1 MSERGL
7 FQSDPKAGGIYV
19 VGGTWNVLR
28 RQSRGPS
35 AVIGLTA
42 LFVACSPASEVAL
55 TTAPSGTSSSRTT
68 YDVPRT
74 TLAPSTTVP
83 ITTTS
88 TPELGT
94 VRPDWIGTRLLEL
107 RPDGLGV
114 PQPTP
119 PELVNRRFPSPDLLT
134 PPAGEDFEWLIAPV
148 PEDVVAR
155 SSWREE
161 CPVPVEDLTYL
172 TLSFW
177 GFDGLAHTGEMIVN
191 SAFAEQV
198 VEVFRR
204 LHEIHFPIE
213 EMRVQDQAEMDAHP
227 TGDGNVTGSFEC
239 RPAVGRSGGWSM
251 HAYGLAVDINP
262 FHNPYA
268 RGEVVAPELA
278 SAYID
283 RDNERPGMIFEG
295 DTAVSSFDEMNWG
308 WGGRWETAK
317 DWMHF
322 SSNGR

>member
-1 MSERGL
+1 VSERGL
-7 FQSDPKAGGIYV
+7 FQSDAKAGGIHV
-19 VGGTWNVLR
+19 VGGKWGVGGGKLCLIVVLAVGCNVPAEAEPET
-28 RQSRGPS
+28 GFPP
-35 AVIGLTA
+35 TTT
-42 LFVACSPASEVAL
+42 FSPP
-55 TTAPSGTSSSRTT
+55 TTHLPPPTSRTT
-68 YDVPRT
+68 TPVP
-74 TLAPSTTVP
+74 A
-83 ITTTS
+83 TTTS
-88 TPELGT
+88 APELGT
-94 VRPDWIGTRLLEL
+94 VRPDWIGTRKLVL

-119 PELVNRRFPSPDLLT
+119 PELVNRRFPSPDLLP
-134 PPAGEDFEWLIAPV
+134 PPAGEDFEWLTAPV
-148 PEDVVAR
+148 PDDVVAR

-161 CPVPVEDLTYL
+161 CPVPLEDLTYL
-172 TLSFW
+172 TLGFW

-191 SAFAEQV
+191 SVFAEQV

-213 EMRVQDQAEMDAHP
+213 EMRVQDRAEMDAHP

-262 FHNPYA
+262 FHNPYT

-283 RDNERPGMIFEG
+283 RDNQRPGMIFEG
-295 DTAVSSFDEMNWG
+295 DTAVLSFDEMRWG